1 MVIPRVENA
10 TATRSKAV
18 PSLSIIIPAYNEE
31 RRIARTLDDIL
42 SFIASQTYTSE
53 VIVIDDGSEDGTSA
67 VVRERVH
74 PYELAGF
81 ALRVVRNEP
90 NRGKGYSVKR
100 GIEEAEG
107 AIALFTDADLSSPI
121 TEAPKLLAPITSG
134 TADLVFGSRALR
146 RELNAVR
153 QPRARDFA
161 GRTFNLFVKLMTGLP
176 FKDTQCGFK
185 AFRREALLPV
195 FRLMRVERFGFDPE
209 MLYIACKLGLRLLE
223 VPVVWNHSEGSKVR
237 FVRDSSRML
246 LDLATIR
253 INHRLG
259 YYDVHVP
266 DEAEMLSRPSLS
278 G

>member
-1 MVIPRVENA
+1 M
-10 TATRSKAV
+10 AV
-18 PSLSIIIPAYNEE
+18 KGKTGPSLSIIIPAYNEE
-31 RRIARTLDDIL
+31 RRIGPTLDEIL

-67 VVRERVH
+67 IVCERVH
-74 PYELAGF
+74 RYQLAGF

-121 TEAPKLLAPITSG
+121 TEAPKLLEPITAG

-146 RELNAVR
+146 RDLIAVR

-161 GRTFNLFVKLMTGLP
+161 GRSFNLFVKLMTGLP

-209 MLYIACKLGLRLLE
+209 MLYIARKFGLRLLE

-266 DEAEMLSRPSLS
+266 DDAEMLRRPSLS